1 MTLAERLD
9 FADERGHGG
18 DDRLDVTY
26 RQGWIRPPYNFAADS
41 AKFPGMATPEYI
53 ARMRDALR
61 RIMKAKGAK
70 PTTLSQAVG
79 PSKTLVSEVLN
90 KNNDIKL
97 STVARLA
104 QELDVSI
111 GEVLGIQQLKPA
123 PDEPAVNAA
132 TLEPILA
139 QCLRV
144 SPPDGWSELDAPLL
158 ARSVEY
164 GLRFLATGDA
174 TQANVDDLAG
184 AGRAASLRLRELR
197 RGA

>member
-1 MTLAERLD
+1 
-9 FADERGHGG
+9 
-18 DDRLDVTY
+18 
-26 RQGWIRPPYNFAADS
+26 
-41 AKFPGMATPEYI
+41 MATPEYI
-53 ARMRDALR
+53 ARMREALR
-61 RIMKAKGAK
+61 RIMKAKDAK

-111 GEVLGIQQLKPA
+111 GEVLGIQQSKPA

-164 GLRFLATGDA
+164 GLRFLATDDA
-174 TQANVDDLAG
+174 TQTNAHDLAG